1 MEGRLK
7 IAIAGSKGGVGK
19 TLVAVNLFYSIKEIT
34 EQPCTIVDAHVQ
46 VPNIYH
52 YIKNL
57 PQAEEVT
64 VNVRIPEID
73 QNACTFCGR
82 CVHYCSFD
90 SILMI
95 KETGHIKVLDDYCTS
110 CGACVYACNDNAI
123 SERIEALGKVS
134 TYQLDHGKFVEG
146 KMFAIRPLASPIII
160 ELNEQ
165 IKDAPISIID
175 TPPGNSYP
183 FTESIRDADFVILVS
198 EPSAFGLENLK
209 ANVGILRTM
218 NQKFGVLINKSGT
231 GDDTVKSY
239 LQEENISI
247 LMEVAFKK
255 EYAVL
260 HSQGAVIVD
269 SDEELKLKFQQA
281 FQQIIKQSEEGADET
296 N

>member
-1 MEGRLK
+1 MGSRLK
-7 IAIAGSKGGVGK
+7 IAIAGSKGGAGK
-19 TLVAVNLFYSIKEIT
+19 TLVAVNLFYSIKDFS
-34 EQPCTIVDAHVQ
+34 EQACTLVDAHIQ

-95 KETGHIKVLDDYCTS
+95 KDSGHIKVLDDFCTS

-123 SERIEALGKVS
+123 SERTEALGKVS
-134 TYQLDHGKFVEG
+134 TYQIDHGTFVEG
-146 KMFAIRPLASPIII
+146 RMFVIRPLASPIII

-165 IKDAPISIID
+165 IKDAPICIID

-183 FTESIRDADFVILVS
+183 FTESIRDADFVLLVTES
-198 EPSAFGLENLK
+198 SAFGLENLK
-209 ANVGILRTM
+209 DNVGILR
-218 NQKFGVLINKSGT
+218 NLKKKFGVLINKSGI
-231 GDDTVKSY
+231 DDFAVKEY
-239 LQEENISI
+239 LSDESI
-247 LMEVAFKK
+247 PLLMELPFKRA
-255 EYAVL
+255 YAVQ
-260 HSQGAVIVD
+260 HSQGLVIVD
-269 SDEELKLKFQQA
+269 TDDKLKLEFQQL
-281 FQQIIKQSEEGADET
+281 FQSIKNFKEEAT
-296 N
+296 Q